1 MASRPA
7 PPVEHI
13 DVTPDHV
20 HALLARVRRQLADPE
35 YRELEALIETLL
47 YVTDLVTRKTTSI
60 ARLRALLIG
69 ACTETTRDVLARVG
83 VTPETPSS
91 GGEAPADPPTDPT
104 TGLAGPVLAGRHA
117 PRPWAARRP
126 RVRGGPAD
134 HAPAPAPRG
143 RVSPL

>member
-1 MASRPA
+1 MTAC
-7 PPVEHI
+7 H
-13 DVTPDHV
+13 VT
-20 HALLARVRRQLADPE
+20 RGQRRQRGPE
-35 YRELEALIETLL
+35 YRELEALIETML
-47 YVTDLVTRKTTSI
+47 YVTDLVTRTTTSI
-60 ARLRALLIG
+60 PRLRALLIG
-69 ACTETTRDVLARVG
+69 ACTEMTRDVLARVG